1 MINTSNGRL
10 YGTTLYG
17 GKYDKGT
24 VFYYDPSTA
33 EFKKFIRSPV
43 VVQMEA
49 TLMKMF
55 WNYFVL
61 HQAQIA

>member
-1 MINTSNGRL
+1 MAGSMELRFTEANT
-10 YGTTLYG
+10 T
-17 GKYDKGT
+17 KGT

-33 EFKKFIRSPV
+33 GFKKFIRSPV

-55 WNYFVL
+55 GITL
-61 HQAQIA
+61 CSTKPR